1 MEKFIRLF
9 VLIMTFC
16 VATPVMAQIDLGGA
30 TEKKTELTEAEKLAA
45 RKKALEAAKAA
56 AAEEAAQ
63 GHKDPDK
70 DREKAAAARRKAAK
84 EEAAKEA
91 AKEEAAKEEAAKEE
105 AAKEE
110 AEPATEGPVSGPMDA
125 HGNCYFGSTEPKEG
139 EQPRCLTILE
149 FKEGVKEEAREEVAE
164 ATEIEIQTKVTIAA
178 AVLLLLHLFF
188 ALWWRKKVVAAY
200 SVARSALNVGQ
211 TNQQSL
217 QGLTAGPSRA
227 APPRSVS
234 PS

>member
-84 EEAAKEA
+84 EEAAK
-91 AKEEAAKEEAAKEE
+91 EAAKEE